1 MTAVDTILSVYW
13 ECLNYLGIT
22 EASHADGP
30 LSEEKKPSYN
40 VWITPRMVFIVLR
53 EKNSVEGP
61 PLSEE

>member
-1 MTAVDTILSVYW
+1 MTAVDAILSVYW

-22 EASHADGP
+22 KQIHENGP
-30 LSEEKKPSYN
+30 LSEGKKPSYN

-53 EKNSVEGP
+53 DKNSVEGP